1 MLVSIEKVHKDLNQL
16 KESQLE
22 ILNLGGAGDENI
34 PPRLKSRKKTKLKIA
49 AGIGSLAAITGL
61 GSTLA
66 ASISLNSGQPVEF
79 GQGVATT
86 AACDADGI
94 TITPTSEYVPTSE
107 SFRLDTIQ
115 LSGINTATPDADTGI
130 GCAGKT
136 LIVRAYTDDS
146 DYQRFT
152 VDENTSNPLYFT
164 HFVDTY
170 TGGTGTN
177 YYNDGIA
184 ISLDQNGDI
193 YDVYVSRSNEGED
206 TDDVTYG
213 SGSAGSVDV
222 YFGQRNTGWDE
233 NYSDFVSSTN
243 YGLDSRA
250 VSKFTVE
257 SVDEIDTNN
266 DWYDVDT
273 LT

>member
-1 MLVSIEKVHKDLNQL
+1 MDDRFG
-16 KESQLE
+16 ESQLE
-22 ILNLGGAGDENI
+22 ILDLGGAGEELI

-79 GQGVATT
+79 GQGVAVT

-94 TITPTSEYVPTSE
+94 TVTPTSEYVPSTE

-115 LSGINTATPDADTGI
+115 LSGINLATPDANTGI

-136 LIVRAYTDDS
+136 LIIRAYTDDS
-146 DYQRFT
+146 DYASFAVGQDT
-152 VDENTSNPLYFT
+152 ANPLYFSYG
-164 HFVDTY
+164 DLGY
-170 TGGTGTN
+170 GGSGD

-184 ISLDQNGDI
+184 ITFDSNGDI
-193 YDVYVSRSNEGED
+193 DSIWTSNDYSGTRYYDVS
-206 TDDVTYG
+206 
-213 SGSAGSVDV
+213 
-222 YFGQRNTGWDE
+222 
-233 NYSDFVSSTN
+233 YSDQLSSYTSAVTIN
-243 YGLDSRA
+243 MNQWDSDNPGLDSRA

-257 SVDEIDTNN
+257 SIDTPLGGLDTN
-266 DWYDVDT
+266 DWYEN
-273 LT
+273 